1 MDAFPPVKT
10 VCVLVN
16 RGYLILLYFSFI
28 TFHPLDR
35 VLRPPV
41 ERLVTWAYRKLAPDA
56 GE

>member
-1 MDAFPPVKT
+1 MGAFPPVKT